1 MRLIL
6 ITGLC
11 LFMSGGAMAQSAP
24 LGDDLPAE
32 VRPEDLQATRLA
44 AQIAADAGDAA
55 AQFRLAGMCDRGEGG
70 PRDPAAAYLYYR
82 KAADQ
87 NHVPALLVLGE
98 GYDDDTAAKGAFD
111 YNRRAAEA
119 GSAVG
124 QFRMGHAYENGL
136 GVKADTAQAYVWYS
150 RAAKQQDAAGIQGLE
165 NLKRRIAAMDRAR
178 AESLLQ

>member
-6 ITGLC
+6 VTGLC

-24 LGDDLPAE
+24 LMDDLPAE
-32 VRPEDLQATRLA
+32 VRPEDLQATRLT

-98 GYDDDTAAKGAFD
+98 GYDDDNASKGAFV

-119 GSAVG
+119 GSSIG
-124 QFRMGHAYENGL
+124 QFRMGYAYEHGM
-136 GVKADTAQAYVWYS
+136 GVKADPAQAYVWYS
-150 RAAKQQDAAGIQGLE
+150 RAARQQDSAATLGLE
-165 NLKRRIAAMDRAR
+165 NLKGRIAAKDRAR
-178 AESLLQ
+178 AEGMLQ